1 MLAIAF
7 PLPLIW
13 RVFLKDVLEC
23 ARCKGQMEI
32 VAALTS
38 RAAIA
43 RVLRHLG
50 LSAETPGFHPA
61 RPPPQTELPF
71 ADEAR
76 DFVAD
81 AVAPE
86 DFGA

>member
-1 MLAIAF
+1 LAPSIGAGV
-7 PLPLIW
+7 PL
-13 RVFLKDVLEC
+13 
-23 ARCKGQMEI
+23 GG
-32 VAALTS
+32 VAAAEERRVRQLVCDRSSARTS
-38 RAAIA
+38 
-43 RVLRHLG
+43 VVCLG
-50 LSAETPGFHPA
+50 LSVDAPGFHPA

-81 AVAPE
+81 APAPE